1 MNVRAKFQ
9 VRSIKHMTGGLAE
22 VELLAVHGADNR
34 TWSKW
39 TPSGVMSLSI
49 TNSAATE
56 QFVPGKC
63 VFIDFSEAPDKES
76 DETK

>member
-9 VRSIKHMTGGLAE
+9 VVSVEQFAGDQAKITLA
-22 VELLAVHGADNR
+22 AIHGADNR

-39 TPSGVMSLSI
+39 TPSGDLTLSC
-49 TNSAATE
+49 TNPGATA
-56 QFVPGKC
+56 QFVSGKC
-63 VFIDFSEAPDKES
+63 VFIDFSDAPDKES